1 MKFWFAFSFLLML
14 SFSQC
19 SDRLISR
26 QDILDLLDEKNSA
39 PAEASSSNNSRAED
53 PNRTQINNSQNLD
66 YNGLT
71 SSPTGTTTGGAVGSP
86 AGANPLGR

>member
-1 MKFWFAFSFLLML
+1 MVSL
-14 SFSQC
+14 SHC

-26 QDILDLLDEKNSA
+26 QDILDLLDDKNNASA
-39 PAEASSSNNSRAED
+39 GSSSSNEDRRED